1 MMWFILTIAAMFL
14 WGCAD
19 VFYKLSMDNDNPDSY
34 LEVAVT
40 LGLIMGL
47 LVPILTPFSE
57 SGLPLMQVMR
67 ENLLFMLVPIGYG
80 VSMLYSNIGLK
91 YLEVSIF
98 SPLQNASGAFPV
110 IILTIYYLVMGRSQ
124 SLWQEVSSLD
134 MAGTVLIIC
143 GIIALS
149 YEEQRLAGI
158 KIDRKHIGASALLF
172 PLIFCI
178 FDTLETVICAIILEG
193 DAVDE
198 ADLSRLYGA
207 VFFVIGLICWLYIWH
222 KRGRIFNPFTRSNA
236 PRIFAAVCEGLAYIC
251 YVYAIGQNPLFVA
264 PIIASFCVV
273 SVILSRIFLHEKLES
288 IRFVCVAV
296 IISGIVMLGISEGLS
311 Y

>member
-1 MMWFILTIAAMFL
+1 MWFILTIAAMFM

-47 LVPILTPFSE
+47 LVPILIPFSE
-57 SGLPLMQVMR
+57 SGLPITQLMR

-91 YLEVSIF
+91 FLEVSVF

-110 IILTIYYLVMGRSQ
+110 IFLVVYYIVSGRGEILRE
-124 SLWQEVSSLD
+124 EVTSFD
-134 MAGTVLIIC
+134 MAGTVLIVC

-149 YEEQRLAGI
+149 YAEQRLAGV
-158 KIDRKHIGASALLF
+158 KSDRKHIGAAALLF

-178 FDTLETVICAIILEG
+178 FDTLETVVCAIILDG
-193 DAVDE
+193 DTVDE

-207 VFFVIGLICWLYIWH
+207 VFFVIGLMCWLYIWH

-236 PRIFAAVCEGLAYIC
+236 PRIFAAVCECTAYIF
-251 YVYAIGQNPLFVA
+251 YVYAIGQKPLFVA

-273 SVILSRIFLHEKLES
+273 SVILSRIFLHERLERS
-288 IRFVCVAV
+288 RFVCVMF
-296 IISGIVMLGISEGLS
+296 IIAGIVLLGISEGLS

>member
-1 MMWFILTIAAMFL
+1 MWFILTIAAMFM

-47 LVPILTPFSE
+47 LVPILTSFSE
-57 SGLPLMQVMR
+57 SGLSITEVMR
-67 ENLLFMLVPIGYG
+67 ENLFFMLVPIGYG

-91 YLEVSIF
+91 YLEVSVF
-98 SPLQNASGAFPV
+98 SPIQNASGAFPV
-110 IILTIYYLVMGRSQ
+110 IFLVIYYIASGRSQ
-124 SLWQEVSSLD
+124 TLWEEVSSID
-134 MAGTVLIIC
+134 IAGAIIIVI
-143 GIIALS
+143 GIIVLS
-149 YEEQRLAGI
+149 FIEQKLSGV
-158 KIDRKHIGASALLF
+158 KVSRKNIGAAALLF
-172 PLIFCI
+172 PLIFCM
-178 FDTLETVICAIILEG
+178 FDTLETVVCAIILEDNSVG
-193 DAVDE
+193 E

-207 VFFVIGLICWLYIWH
+207 VFLVIGIICWLYLRY
-222 KRGRIFNPFTRSNA
+222 KRGRIFNPFTRTNT
-236 PRIFAAVCEGLAYIC
+236 PRILAAMCECIAYIC

-273 SVILSRIFLHEKLES
+273 SVILSRIFLHERLERS
-288 IRFVCVAV
+288 RFICVMV
-296 IISGIVMLGISEGLS
+296 IIFGIVLLGISEGLS

>member
-1 MMWFILTIAAMFL
+1 MWFILTIAAMFM

-19 VFYKLSMDNDNPDSY
+19 LFYKLSMDNDNPDSY

-47 LVPILTPFSE
+47 LVPVLTPFSE
-57 SGLPLMQVMR
+57 SGLPVTTLMR

-91 YLEVSIF
+91 YLEVSVF

-110 IILTIYYLVMGRSQ
+110 IFLVVYYIAIGRGEILRE
-124 SLWQEVSSLD
+124 EVTSFD

-149 YEEQRLAGI
+149 FAEQRLAGV
-158 KIDRKHIGASALLF
+158 KHDRKHIGATALLF
-172 PLIFCI
+172 PLIFCM
-178 FDTLETVICAIILEG
+178 FDTLETVVCAIILDG
-193 DAVDE
+193 DTVGE
-198 ADLSRLYGA
+198 ADLTRLYGA
-207 VFFVIGLICWLYIWH
+207 VFFLIGLVCWLYLRH
-222 KRGRIFNPFTRSNA
+222 KRGKIFNPFTKPNA
-236 PRIFAAVCEGLAYIC
+236 PRIFAAICESTAYIF
-251 YVYAIGQNPLFVA
+251 YVYAIGQKPLFVA